1 MKTSKEVTLLET
13 ILHRVDVALQSR
25 KCPLGDITEDFI
37 GRLDSGI
44 AVVGQGATYPYHYI
58 GLSTFT

>member
-13 ILHRVDVALQSR
+13 ILHGVDVALQGG
-25 KCPLGDITEDFI
+25 KFHLGHITEDFI

-44 AVVGQGATYPYHYI
+44 AVVG
-58 GLSTFT
+58 